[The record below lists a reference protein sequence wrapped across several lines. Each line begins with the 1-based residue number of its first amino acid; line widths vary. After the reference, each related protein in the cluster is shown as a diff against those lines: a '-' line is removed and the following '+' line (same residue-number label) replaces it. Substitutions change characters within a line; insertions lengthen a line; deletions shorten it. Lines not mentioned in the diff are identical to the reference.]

1 MDRLAG
7 AEPSEAGAGPL
18 TTESPATL
26 GGLDDSS
33 PAVDAADSRPTPSG
47 PPSKLARNATIGFLV
62 FLVVL
67 ANAGNIFF
75 ATFVNDRPLA
85 LIAMNASNRNLA
97 LVSGSLDPLSFYVVG
112 FLRLFAPDLFFFWI
126 GRWYGDAA
134 IRWMERKAPT
144 YGELLR
150 QLERWFDKSRFAVVA
165 IMPNNPVCLFAGAA
179 GMSYGAFLAANVVGT
194 IGRLMLVR
202 AFGSVF
208 EDLLGS
214 VRGFIG
220 DYRWPLTALSVV
232 LVVLTVWSDRR
243 GGRDG
248 IGDLVNL
255 EEGIG
260 EAEAELQAE
269 ATMDPGTA
277 AEAE

>member
-1 MDRLAG
+1 MDDTSAAVETADHR
-7 AEPSEAGAGPL
+7 P
-18 TTESPATL
+18 PA
-26 GGLDDSS
+26 
-33 PAVDAADSRPTPSG
+33 AG
-47 PPSKLARNATIGFLV
+47 PPSKLARNVTIGFLV
-62 FLVVL
+62 LLVVL
-67 ANAGNIFF
+67 SNVGNILF
-75 ATFVNDRPLA
+75 ASFVNEHPGW

-97 LVSGSLDPLSFYVVG
+97 LASNNLDAIAFFGIG

-150 QLERWFDKSRFAVVA
+150 QLETWFDKARFVVVA
-165 IMPNNPVCLFAGAA
+165 IAPNNPVCLFAGAA

-194 IGRLMLVR
+194 IGRLILIR
-202 AFGSVF
+202 AFSSVF

-214 VRGFIG
+214 ITGFIG
-220 DYRWPLTALSVV
+220 DYRWPITALSIV
-232 LVVLTVWSDRR
+232 LVALTVWSDRR

-255 EEGIG
+255 EEGIS
-260 EAEAELQAE
+260 EAEAELVGESTMDADDAHQAE
-269 ATMDPGTA
+269 
-277 AEAE
+277 